1 MHSPPWSAAVNE
13 KKRLARTRLIER
25 VRTIEKS
32 RAARAS
38 ADAEAVSSRLLGVA
52 QKTRLLATH
61 YAAGHDLHTADDL
74 RRQQAMR
81 HQLHALSTLTDGHL
95 RDAQRRADAAM
106 IELGTAE
113 RKRARIESD
122 RRGLERAIQDSTPR

>member
-1 MHSPPWSAAVNE
+1 MRSRPWWVGMNE
-13 KKRLARTRLIER
+13 RKRLARTRLIER

-52 QKTRLLATH
+52 QKTRLLAAH

-74 RRQQAMR
+74 RRRQAMR
-81 HQLHALSTLTDGHL
+81 HQLHALSTLNDGHL
-95 RDAQRRADAAM
+95 CDAQRRADTAM
-106 IELGTAE
+106 AELGSAE
-113 RKRARIESD
+113 RKRARMESD
-122 RRGLERAIQDSTPR
+122 RRALERATQDRTPQ

>member
-1 MHSPPWSAAVNE
+1 MDDR
-13 KKRLARTRLIER
+13 KKLARTRLIER

-38 ADAEAVSSRLLGVA
+38 ADAEAVSSRLHGVA
-52 QKTRLLATH
+52 QKTRLLASH
-61 YAAGHDLHTADDL
+61 YAAADGLDTAADL
-74 RRQQAMR
+74 RRQHAMR
-81 HQLHALSTLTDGHL
+81 HQLHSLATLNDGHL

-106 IELGTAE
+106 VELGSAE

-122 RRGLERAIQDSTPR
+122 RRGLERAMQDQAAR